1 MKTYISL
8 FILCLL
14 SLMASAQLRTPSLS
28 PTSTLTQKVGLT
40 EIQIEYSRPSARD
53 RSIFAEEGLIPFEEF
68 WRAGANSAT
77 KISFSS
83 GVRLGGES
91 LDAGSYSILIKPYP
105 TYWEIHFYPYESTDW
120 TKYVNKEASF
130 VLKPELTKTAA
141 LTESFEIR
149 FQDLDLHTASLVFE
163 WENSRVK
170 VLVEVNDEEKVMA
183 SINRILSGPGMFDY
197 YNAAVYLHASNTD
210 LEKALE
216 YIQEVTR
223 SDKALFFQVSREA
236 QILYDLN
243 RKDEALLSAKRALS
257 LAQEANN
264 QDFIRFNTKLIEAL
278 E

>member
-14 SLMASAQLRTPSLS
+14 SLIASAQLRTPSLS
-28 PTSTLTQKVGLT
+28 PTSTLTQKIGLT
-40 EIQIEYSRPSARD
+40 EIEIEYSRPSARD
-53 RSIFAEEGLIPFEEF
+53 RSIFAEEGLIPFGEF

-83 GVRLGGES
+83 GVSLAGEN
-91 LDAGSYSILIKPYP
+91 LEAGSYSILIKPYP
-105 TYWEIHFYPYESTDW
+105 TYWELHFYPFESTDW
-120 TKYVNKEASF
+120 TKYVEKEASF
-130 VLKPELTKTAA
+130 VVKPEVSKSSAFI
-141 LTESFEIR
+141 ESFEIQI
-149 FQDLDLHTASLVFE
+149 QDLDLHTASLVFE

-170 VLVEVNDEEKVMA
+170 VPVELNDEERVMA
-183 SINRILSGPGMFDY
+183 SIKRTLSGPGMFDY

-243 RKDEALLSAKRALS
+243 RKDEALLSAKRALR
-257 LAQEANN
+257 LAQKANN
-264 QDFIRFNTKLIEAL
+264 QDFIRFNTKLIQKL